1 MSTAN
6 QAPEE
11 VKREAPGQDSP
22 APEKKTGT
30 VKNQNALLR
39 YITILFAV
47 AFLMVTLSL
56 VISMRESRDT
66 ISELNQTS
74 ASALQNAE
82 ALQTENR
89 ELSDANRDLRD
100 TVTALEAELAEAQ
113 ETKTQLETEKADA
126 EKLAQDTA
134 KAYALLL
141 TAMDARQYGD
151 TETFDQAMTDLE
163 PLKDLLTGK
172 AAERYSELVNVR

>member
-1 MSTAN
+1 MNTAN

-11 VKREAPGQDSP
+11 VKQAAPVQDSP

-30 VKNQNALLR
+30 IKNQNALLR

-100 TVTALEAELAEAQ
+100 TVTGLEAELAEVQ
-113 ETKTQLETEKADA
+113 EAMAQLETEKAAA

-151 TETFDQAMTDLE
+151 METFDQAMTDLE
-163 PLKDLLTGK
+163 PLKDLLSGE
-172 AAERYSELVNVR
+172 AAERYSELANVR

>member
-1 MSTAN
+1 MNTAN

-11 VKREAPGQDSP
+11 VKQAAPVQDSP

-30 VKNQNALLR
+30 IKNQNALLR

-100 TVTALEAELAEAQ
+100 TVTDLEAELAEVQ
-113 ETKTQLETEKADA
+113 EAMAQLETEKAAA

-134 KAYALLL
+134 KAYELLL

-151 TETFDQAMTDLE
+151 METFDQAMTDLE